1 MLRGLGKLTWLELKI
16 FLREPLG
23 VFGSVVIPVLLFA
36 VLGRLLR
43 SSGAAGA
50 PAAGSGVDIDVPIFG
65 AILIA
70 LNAVLSLVTIIA
82 IYREGGILKRLRA
95 TPLRPHV
102 ILSAHV
108 LVKLMMTAVTL
119 AATYLVGVRYALIH
133 GDVRMWAFGLALLFV
148 TVTILSMGFLIA
160 SIVPTARF
168 AQPVGSLLL
177 YPMIAVS
184 GLFVP
189 LHSLPPVLRLLARVL
204 PLSYAVALLKGI
216 WQGHPWSAHLTDML
230 GLVVIFLVC
239 TSLSSRLFRW
249 S

>member
-16 FLREPLG
+16 FAREPLG
-23 VFGSVVIPVLLFA
+23 VFGSVVIPVILFA
-36 VLGRLLR
+36 VLGRLMGR
-43 SSGAAGA
+43 GNVAG
-50 PAAGSGVDIDVPIFG
+50 PPRGSGSDIDVPIFG
-65 AILIA
+65 VILIA

-108 LVKLMMTAVTL
+108 LVKLLMTAVTL
-119 AATYLVGVRYALIH
+119 AATYLVGVRYSLIH
-133 GDVRMWAFGLALLFV
+133 GDVRMAAFALALLFV

-160 SIVPTARF
+160 SVVPTARF

-189 LHSLPPVLRLLARVL
+189 LHSLPPVLRFLARLL
-204 PLSYAVALLKGI
+204 PLSYAVSLLKGV

-230 GLVVIFLVC
+230 GLVVIF
-239 TSLSSRLFRW
+239 
-249 S
+249 

>member
-23 VFGSVVIPVLLFA
+23 VFGSVVIPVLLFT
-36 VLGRLLR
+36 VLGRMLR
-43 SSGAAGA
+43 SSGPPGG
-50 PAAGSGVDIDVPIFG
+50 GSGVDVDVPIFG

-102 ILSAHV
+102 ILTAHV
-108 LVKLMMTAVTL
+108 LVKLLMTAVTL
-119 AATYLVGVRYALIH
+119 AATYLVGVRYSLIH
-133 GDVRMWAFGLALLFV
+133 GDVRMGAFALALLFV

-160 SIVPTARF
+160 SVVPTARF
-168 AQPVGSLLL
+168 AQPVGSLLR

-189 LHSLPPVLRLLARVL
+189 LHSLPPVLRFLARLL
-204 PLSYAVALLKGI
+204 PLSYAVSLLKGI

-230 GLVVIFLVC
+230 ALVVIFLVC

>member
-23 VFGSVVIPVLLFA
+23 VFGSVVIPVLLFT
-36 VLGRLLR
+36 VLGRTLR
-43 SSGAAGA
+43 SSGPPG
-50 PAAGSGVDIDVPIFG
+50 AGSSVDVDVPIFG

-102 ILSAHV
+102 ILTAHV
-108 LVKLMMTAVTL
+108 LVKLLMTAVTL
-119 AATYLVGVRYALIH
+119 AATYLVGVRYFLIH
-133 GDVRMWAFGLALLFV
+133 GDVRMGAFALALLFV

-160 SIVPTARF
+160 SVVPTARF

-189 LHSLPPVLRLLARVL
+189 LHSLPPVLRFLGRLL
-204 PLSYAVALLKGI
+204 PLSYAVSLLKGI

-230 GLVVIFLVC
+230 ALVVIFLVC

>member
-16 FLREPLG
+16 FIREPLG
-23 VFGSVVIPVLLFA
+23 VVGSVVIPVLLFT
-36 VLGRLLR
+36 VLGRMMSR
-43 SSGAAGA
+43 GGPAGPPADVGA
-50 PAAGSGVDIDVPIFG
+50 GVDVPIFG
-65 AILIA
+65 ALLIS

-102 ILSAHV
+102 ILTAHV
-108 LVKLMMTAVTL
+108 LVKLLMTAVTL
-119 AATYLVGVRYALIH
+119 VAAYLVGVRYALIH
-133 GDVRMWAFGLALLFV
+133 GDVRVASFAVALLFV

-160 SIVPTARF
+160 SLVPTARF

-189 LHSLPPVLRLLARVL
+189 VASLPLVLRVLARMV
-204 PLSYAVALLKGI
+204 PLSYAVSLLKGI
-216 WQGHPWSAHLTDML
+216 YQGRPWSAHVTDVL
-230 GLVVIFLVC
+230 ALIVIFLVC